1 MSEQDSNGDGDE
13 TAVGYRKPPAK
24 NQFRK
29 GASGNPRGRPKGTRD
44 LASVLA
50 ATLSERVTVNENG
63 RRKKITK
70 LEAAVK
76 QLVNRAAAGD
86 ARSLQLLLGLKQA
99 SEAQPQQPDP
109 SQPSRAD
116 AEVIQ
121 HLLLRMRDPAS

>member
-1 MSEQDSNGDGDE
+1 MRENNSNGDADE
-13 TAVGYRKPPAK
+13 TAVGYCKPPASQ
-24 NQFRK
+24 QFRK
-29 GASGNPRGRPKGTRD
+29 GVSGNPLGRPKGVCNFAT
-44 LASVLA
+44 VLT

-99 SEAQPQQPDP
+99 SEARPPQPDP
-109 SQPSRAD
+109 NQTSQAD
-116 AEVIQ
+116 AEVMQ
-121 HLLLRMRDPAS
+121 HLLRRMTETGS